1 MNYRCQTTSVE
12 GFVQQLACNY
22 LPHGYWFYAA
32 GWLPAGKDA
41 EAIDHKLIHKYG
53 VAVSRASRSRRKQA
67 GLANVQYLRF
77 ERFFLLLATH
87 GRHPFFAEEAATI
100 RDARRVPIQFAGY
113 AISVKRGQYLR
124 RDATGQPA
132 VADGRYR
139 VRVRIA
145 RDPFTELKAYFGE
158 RAMHDSAEHLAAQL
172 YSLPFEPYAPVRQQ
186 ALKLLAIVNKRRK
199 IAGLPAVPLSA
210 IRLRRRI
217 VQPFAAS
224 QADLH
229 GDASRRKLVESPRQ
243 LALPDR
249 G

>member
-1 MNYRCQTTSVE
+1 MNYRCQATSVE

-41 EAIDHKLIHKYG
+41 HAIDQKLIHKYG

-67 GLANVQYLRF
+67 GLANIQYLRF

-87 GRHPFFAEEAATI
+87 GRHRFFAEEAATV

-124 RDATGQPA
+124 RDATSQPA

-139 VRVRIA
+139 VRVRIG
-145 RDPFTELKAYFGE
+145 RDPFTELKAYFSD
-158 RAMHDSAEHLAAQL
+158 RATRDSAEHLAAQL

-186 ALKLLAIVNKRRK
+186 VLKLLAIVNKRRK
-199 IAGLPAVPLSA
+199 TAGLPAVPLSA

-217 VQPFAAS
+217 VRPFAVGHV
-224 QADLH
+224 DLH
-229 GDASRRKLVESPRQ
+229 GDVSQRKLAESPRRSG
-243 LALPDR
+243 LSNT